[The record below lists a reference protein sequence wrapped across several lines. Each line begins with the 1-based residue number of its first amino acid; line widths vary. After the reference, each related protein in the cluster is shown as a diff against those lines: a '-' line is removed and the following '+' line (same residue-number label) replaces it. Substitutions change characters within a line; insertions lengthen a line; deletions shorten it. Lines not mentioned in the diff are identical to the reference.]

1 MPHSRPVIG
10 VIGTGR
16 LGTAVARQA
25 LKAGY
30 QVYVANSRGPQSL
43 ELLLDV
49 LLPGAV
55 AAEIQEVAH
64 ESDLIILAMP
74 LNKYHTLDPS
84 WLAGR
89 IVIDAMNYWPPTE
102 GEIAEFMNPT
112 VTSSEHLQQYF
123 NQARIVKTLNHVAYN
138 EIEAHSTPSGHV
150 GRRAIALASND
161 RVAKKQVEQFIDT
174 LGFDAVDVG
183 ELQRGSAFQPDTK
196 VFNARLTREEMKQ
209 LVD

>member
-55 AAEIQEVAH
+55 AAEIQEVAYK
-64 ESDLIILAMP
+64 SDLIILAMP
-74 LNKYHTLDPS
+74 LNKYRTLDPS

-138 EIEAHSTPSGHV
+138 EIEAHSTPSDHV